1 MMKMLLAVSAFGRHW
16 RQIVDFSQVIA
27 SSPIAAVAAAAAAA
41 ATGVAASAMA
51 IAAAATVVLV
61 VR

>member
-41 ATGVAASAMA
+41 TGVAASAMA